1 MTTKITK
8 ALLVGKDARGDA
20 VLEAWNKSPRPKEL
34 YAFSE
39 FNNPGFLKKV
49 KDKYIQLGKTENG
62 EAVLEYALIIKP
74 DFVLISPEDPLFA
87 GVVDKLESHG
97 IPCVGPTKA
106 FARLEWSKSF
116 TRELLSKYNIP
127 GNVEYRV
134 FKKLD
139 GLESYLRELGDF
151 VVKPDGLTSGKGVK
165 VSGEHL
171 HSVEEAVEYASSI
184 LNTGHDSVVIEEK
197 LDGEEFSFQSF
208 CDGEHVVDTVAV
220 QDHKRAYE
228 GDKGPNTGGMGSYSC
243 EDRSLPFLSEEDI
256 QAASEINAAVAIAI
270 REELG
275 GKGFKGI
282 LYGGFMV
289 TKNGVKLIE
298 YNARF
303 GDPEAMNVLPL
314 LETDFIDVCE
324 AIING
329 TLDDLPVTFKRKA
342 TVCKY
347 VVPEGYPDK
356 PKEENLLPSDN
367 IPESTDSLKIYYA
380 AINQKEDG
388 KLYLTGSRAIACV
401 GIGDSLK
408 EAEKIA
414 EDAANKI
421 EGRVFHRKD
430 IGTSGLVQKRIN
442 HVRKIMEEKSSRPSY
457 KSEPR
462 TNNRQLYAHLEGQGA
477 YNALRWR
484 DQDAEGCDMYEDR

>member
-1 MTTKITK
+1 MTTNIIK

-20 VLEAWNKSPRPKEL
+20 VLEAWSKSTRPKEL

-39 FNNPGFLKKV
+39 YNNPGFIKKV
-49 KDKYIQLGKTENG
+49 KDGKIEIGKTEDV
-62 EAVLEYALIIKP
+62 EHVLKYALSIKP
-74 DFVLISPEDPLFA
+74 DFVLISPEEPLFA

-139 GLESYLRELGDF
+139 GLEAYLRELGDF
-151 VVKPDGLTSGKGVK
+151 VIKPDGLTSGKGVK

-171 HSVEEAVEYASSI
+171 HSVEEAIEYAASI
-184 LNTGHDSVVIEEK
+184 LNAGHDAVVIEEK

-208 CDGEHVVDTVAV
+208 CDGIHVKDTVVV

-243 EDRSLPFLSEEDI
+243 EDHSLPFLSKSHLQE
-256 QAASEINAAVAIAI
+256 ASEINAAVATAL
-270 REELG
+270 RKELG
-275 GKGFKGI
+275 GNGFKGI

-329 TLDDLPVTFKRKA
+329 TLDKISITFKKKA

-347 VVPEGYPDK
+347 IVPEGYPDK
-356 PKEENLLPSDN
+356 PKKEERLPSSN
-367 IPESTDSLKIYYA
+367 IPESSDCLKIYYA
-380 AINQKEDG
+380 AMNQRDDG
-388 KLYLTGSRAIACV
+388 IYSTGSRAIACV
-401 GIGDSLK
+401 GIGDSLE
-408 EAEKIA
+408 EAERIA
-414 EDAANKI
+414 EDTAKKI
-421 EGRVFHRKD
+421 EGCVFHRKD
-430 IGTSGLVQKRIN
+430 IGTSGLIQKRID
-442 HVRKIMEEKSSRPSY
+442 HMKKIIEQEHSRPGYTTAS
-457 KSEPR
+457 KI
-462 TNNRQLYAHLEGQGA
+462 
-477 YNALRWR
+477 R
-484 DQDAEGCDMYEDR
+484 DGGIYSLAG